1 MTKLL
6 LMMASALAMMAA
18 DVAGEW
24 KGAAEGPNGSM
35 ERVFT
40 FKVDGV
46 DAMTLTAER
55 QGGEGQVIEWKVKK
69 VK

>member
-1 MTKLL
+1 
-6 LMMASALAMMAA
+6 MASAVAMMVA

-24 KGAAEGPNGSM
+24 RGSAEGPNGSM

-40 FKVDGV
+40 FKVDGA

>member
-1 MTKLL
+1 
-6 LMMASALAMMAA
+6 MAGS
-18 DVAGEW
+18 
-24 KGAAEGPNGSM
+24 AEGPNGSM

-40 FKVDGV
+40 FKVDGA

>member
-1 MTKLL
+1 
-6 LMMASALAMMAA
+6 MAGS
-18 DVAGEW
+18 
-24 KGAAEGPNGSM
+24 AEGPNGSM

-40 FKVDGV
+40 FKVDGA

-55 QGGEGQVIEWKVKK
+55 QGGEGQVIEWKVNK

>member
-1 MTKLL
+1 
-6 LMMASALAMMAA
+6 MASAVAMMVA

-24 KGAAEGPNGSM
+24 RGSAEGPNGSM

-40 FKVDGV
+40 FKVDGA

-55 QGGEGQVIEWKVKK
+55 QGGEGQVIEWKVNK

>member
-1 MTKLL
+1 MKSLL

-24 KGAAEGPNGSM
+24 RGSAEGPNGSM

-40 FKVDGV
+40 FKVDG
-46 DAMTLTAER
+46 A
-55 QGGEGQVIEWKVKK
+55 GQAIEWKVKK